1 MKILGVIAILL
12 GIVFLIVPI
21 VTHAWQPSWLIAVIL
36 IVGGF
41 FLYRGFGRPSQKT
54 P

>member
-1 MKILGVIAILL
+1 MKILGVVAVLL
-12 GIVFLIVPI
+12 GIVFLIVPF
-21 VTHAWQPSWLIAVIL
+21 VLHAWQPSWLLAVIL

-41 FLYRGFGRPSQKT
+41 FLYRGIGRTSPRT